1 MKMNNYSNEY
11 CQLIQLIVR
20 KIGWLKLQEIKNI
33 EKIYKG
39 EQVMF
44 QKNII
49 ETNDDFNLLAKEE

>member
-44 QKNII
+44 IK
-49 ETNDDFNLLAKEE
+49 K